1 MTDATTAAWLRPKLW
16 IGGVTAGVLWAVW
29 VGSLA
34 VGKPA
39 FKRDAEGMLLCADH
53 IAFYSA
59 ATLLR
64 EGRPGELYEHAALGE
79 IQQRITMPDGEWP
92 YFMAYRN
99 PPFYALLYVPTA
111 SLPLVGSVLVWMA
124 ISFAA
129 IAFAVWCLRPDR
141 PWRVLGWA
149 MAFFPVF
156 TSITFGQN
164 TPLSLAVFAAVYRLS
179 ADGRPVAAGLVA
191 GLLWY
196 KPQLL
201 MGLFVWWAM
210 APRRHAGEW
219 LGVGVTGG
227 VLAAFSW
234 LVIPDASQAFVESL
248 RANIGYRGE
257 NEWNLHSPRR
267 FWDMLLPAAPAGLV
281 WALTL
286 LSSATA
292 VGGAAWLHVRTGGPL
307 AVMFPVA
314 VFVTLWAS
322 PHTLIYEW
330 ALLVAAA
337 VVLWDRLPARRDTWL
352 TWFTVAWL
360 GLTVSTTATLVQ
372 KRTLEL
378 PVLFQ
383 LSIPV
388 LAVVGVRLFRTLGDP
403 RPVAAT

>member
-16 IGGVTAGVLWAVW
+16 IGWPTAGVLWAVW

-34 VGKPA
+34 VGNPA
-39 FKRDAEGMLLCADH
+39 WKRDAEGMLLCADH

-64 EGRPGELYEHAALGE
+64 EGRPGELYHHPALGE
-79 IQQRITMPDGEWP
+79 VQQRVTRPDGEWP

-111 SLPLVGSVLVWMA
+111 GLPLVGSVLVWMA

-129 IAFAVWCLRPDR
+129 IGFAVWCLRPDR
-141 PWRVLGWA
+141 PWRAFGWA
-149 MAFFPVF
+149 LAFYPVF
-156 TSITFGQN
+156 TAITFGQN

-179 ADGRPVAAGLVA
+179 ADGRPFAAGLAA

-201 MGLFVWWAM
+201 IGLFVWWGL
-210 APRRHAGEW
+210 APRRHACEW

-227 VLAAFSW
+227 VLAALCW
-234 LVIPDASQAFVESL
+234 LVIPEASWAFVESL
-248 RANIGYRGE
+248 RANVGYSGE
-257 NEWNLHSPRR
+257 NEWNLHSPRK
-267 FWDMLLPAAPAGLV
+267 FWDILFPAVPATVRLI
-281 WALTL
+281 LTL
-286 LSSATA
+286 VCAAAAL
-292 VGGAAWLHVRTGGPL
+292 GGVVWLRYRTGGPL
-307 AVMFPVA
+307 VVMFPAA
-314 VFVTLWAS
+314 VFVTLWVS

-330 ALLVAAA
+330 ALLVTAA
-337 VVLWDRLPARRDTWL
+337 VVLWDRLPAHRDTWL

-360 GLTVSTTATLVQ
+360 ALTVSTTATLVQ
-372 KRTLEL
+372 KRYLEL

-388 LAVVGVRLFRTLGDP
+388 LAVVGVRLFRALGDL
-403 RPVAAT
+403 RPVSAA